1 MRESSEQAAGENTS
15 VKEIEQHQAAGTSKL
30 SYHQLR
36 LKILYTYFAHV
47 VMKEI
52 NIREQDL
59 FSLLQRVNGSNG

>member
-1 MRESSEQAAGENTS
+1 M
-15 VKEIEQHQAAGTSKL
+15 KEIEQQQAAGTSKL

-36 LKILYTYFAHV
+36 LKTLYTYFAHV

-59 FSLLQRVNGSNG
+59 FSLLQRVNGSHG